1 MIWKKMS
8 QKTNQFQFPQTK
20 ANQQMQIT
28 SGKSQLNNYLK
39 TVIVAKIFPHNPSLH
54 NHSFE

>member
-39 TVIVAKIFPHNPSLH
+39 TVIVT
-54 NHSFE
+54 